1 MVQMAKSWAERIGLN
16 VTSAILLLSLLCGG
30 VLFVGAVVTSLDRQK
45 ELGAAVAALTTAK
58 ELVAADL
65 AQKDRH
71 LSDLA
76 SRMQRVE
83 TDNNAIKLEI
93 AKALADLA
101 ADVRNIKERL
111 SGRVSLSVPD
121 RAG

>member
-1 MVQMAKSWAERIGLN
+1 MVQMAKTLWERIGAG
-16 VTSAILLLSLLCGG
+16 TILTGC
-30 VLFVGAVVTSLDRQK
+30 VLIVGIILALGRVIDNSDRQK
-45 ELGAAVAALTTAK
+45 ELAAAVSALTTAK

-65 AQKDRH
+65 RQKDQH
-71 LSDLA
+71 LSDL
-76 SRMQRVE
+76 STRMARVE
-83 TDNNAIKLEI
+83 TENNAIKLEI

-111 SGRVSLSVPD
+111 SGRVSLSVPE